1 MSQIDLFASVRALPE
16 GFVYKP
22 EVISNEE
29 EQTLVRAIEQLEF
42 SEVKMHDVVAK
53 RRVVHFRETP
63 KTPETNP

>member
-1 MSQIDLFASVRALPE
+1 MPE